1 MQPPRA
7 CGSHVVI
14 ETWRFKMPPATAETG
29 TGVPG
34 SMTGG
39 PRVKGAVAKEEIGMT
54 EAGTHIVRVA
64 LQGEPTIY
72 REIEVESRKTLSDL
86 AEAIVHAFGFEFD
99 HAFGFYSKLKGQD
112 VMRSQPKYELFADM
126 GERTEAKSVEKT
138 RVADAFP
145 DVGHKMLFMF
155 DYGDDWRF
163 IVEVIG
169 LGQKAAKTRYPKVL
183 KKVGKAPEQ
192 YGPWED
198 DDEDDE
204 T

>member
-1 MQPPRA
+1 
-7 CGSHVVI
+7 
-14 ETWRFKMPPATAETG
+14 
-29 TGVPG
+29 
-34 SMTGG
+34 
-39 PRVKGAVAKEEIGMT
+39 MT
-54 EAGTHIVRVA
+54 EAGTHIVRVTV
-64 LQGEPTIY
+64 QDEPTIY

-145 DVGHKMLFMF
+145 HVGHKMLFLF

-163 IVEVIG
+163 VVQVIG
-169 LGQKAAKTRYPKVL
+169 LGQKVAKTRYPKVL

-192 YGPWED
+192 YGDWDD
-198 DDEDDE
+198 DDEDDIGE
-204 T
+204 EEQYDNDNDKRNEP

>member
-1 MQPPRA
+1 
-7 CGSHVVI
+7 
-14 ETWRFKMPPATAETG
+14 
-29 TGVPG
+29 
-34 SMTGG
+34 
-39 PRVKGAVAKEEIGMT
+39 MT
-54 EAGTHIVRVA
+54 EAGTHIVRVTV
-64 LQGEPTIY
+64 QDEPTIY

-145 DVGHKMLFMF
+145 HVGHKMLFLF

-163 IVEVIG
+163 VVQVIG
-169 LGQKAAKTRYPKVL
+169 LGQKVAKTRYPKVL

-192 YGPWED
+192 YGDWDD
-198 DDEDDE
+198 DDEDDIGE
-204 T
+204 EEQYDNDKRNEP

>member
-1 MQPPRA
+1 M
-7 CGSHVVI
+7 
-14 ETWRFKMPPATAETG
+14 
-29 TGVPG
+29 
-34 SMTGG
+34 
-39 PRVKGAVAKEEIGMT
+39 EEPMT
-54 EAGTHIVRVA
+54 EAGTHIVRVT
-64 LQGEPTIY
+64 LQDEPTIY

-99 HAFGFYSKLKGQD
+99 HAFGFYSKLTGQD

-145 DVGHKMLFMF
+145 DVGHTMLFMF

-163 IVEVIG
+163 VVEVIG

-192 YGPWED
+192 YGDWDDD
-198 DDEDDE
+198 DDEATRRRSPTTTTNPDPVPKTDDCE
-204 T
+204 HSLTTAQKGWKVRR